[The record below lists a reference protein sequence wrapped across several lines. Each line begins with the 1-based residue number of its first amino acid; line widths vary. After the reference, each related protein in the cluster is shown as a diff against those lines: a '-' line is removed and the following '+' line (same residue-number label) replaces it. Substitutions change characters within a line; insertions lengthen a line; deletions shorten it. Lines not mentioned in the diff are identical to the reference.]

1 MGIKYNNNKISMKST
16 DAQYPYY
23 NGNKLSQVYYNGN
36 LVWKKYTPLDFTFNG
51 NSVTGYTGSS
61 TSFTIPSTY
70 SLVTDIDGTPI
81 YIAGSDITV
90 TAIADDAFANN
101 TTVTSVTIPSS
112 ITSIGA
118 RAFQHC
124 INLSTVNMSAT
135 PTYIKYCAFAIT
147 NLTGLS
153 SYMYNCPNI
162 EQGCFAFRNNWY
174 INTTDSGIHTRL
186 RKANLGRLQGT
197 GNFTGYWGYGYV
209 SSVYFK
215 FYCYWKS
222 GSQDSGFYCNYIIAR
237 FGLRD
242 HNNTRTHLFER
253 KSGYLYQ
260 GNSSQTGN
268 EYIVGYYNFEDV
280 NTYNIGYEVGYNA
293 HAETLGREWSI
304 SDAGTLE
311 AQCYAACYVITDC
324 ILQGSKILLAN
335 NTYKNIEDLQ
345 YTDLLK
351 VWNFELGKYDY
362 QYPLAIIIKSKVK
375 FYRRLHLEDGT
386 YIDITGQHEFYDPVH
401 HTIRVYG
408 SGSIHTIKPEDDYY
422 VMKYVTDTTYN
433 SVKVINIEDKDSEQA
448 IQSYSL
454 VTGGTISYFVDD
466 VLSCMKTIEYVGLT
480 EENKFGKHFAKD
492 KETCYTY
499 DRFEKEIYA
508 DSSKYII
515 LGNNLQ
521 YVDYYNKDTSGF
533 DGLLDPFKH
542 MRPPPQHE
550 GKIICTIGFL
560 EDNNLKEEQHIEDE
574 LITLPEFKSNKYTK
588 WYVVGEYKEY
598 KPGDT
603 ITVNFSTLI
612 RAI

>member
-36 LVWKKYTPLDFTFNG
+36 LVWKKYTPLDFTFSG
-51 NSVTGYTGSS
+51 NSVTGYTGSA
-61 TSFTIPSTY
+61 TSFTIPSSY
-70 SLVTDIDGTPI
+70 STVTDIDGTVI
-81 YIAGSDITV
+81 FIAGSTTSV

-112 ITSIGA
+112 IKTIGA
-118 RAFQHC
+118 RAFQFC
-124 INLSTVNMSAT
+124 YNLSTVTMSAT
-135 PTYIKYCAFAIT
+135 PTSIGYCAFALT
-147 NLTGLS
+147 NLTGPS
-153 SYMYNCPNI
+153 SYMYNCTSLG
-162 EQGCFAFRNNWY
+162 QGCFAFRNPWY
-174 INTTDSGIHTRL
+174 LSTTNSSLHTNIKNTHIGQLSHD
-186 RKANLGRLQGT
+186 
-197 GNFTGYWGYGYV
+197 GYYGCGV
-209 SSVYFK
+209 TASVK
-215 FYCYWKS
+215 CTAYCSWVE
-222 GSQDSGFYCNYIIAR
+222 GSQDSSFTATSVTAQGGLKNQPGTRVHLLTYGFGNI
-237 FGLRD
+237 
-242 HNNTRTHLFER
+242 
-253 KSGYLYQ
+253 YQ
-260 GNSSQTGN
+260 GNSVDAGIRFIISCWSQ
-268 EYIVGYYNFEDV
+268 EAISCAAGYSC
-280 NTYNIGYEVGYNA
+280 NA
-293 HAETLGREWSI
+293 HAETWTRYGDFTDRDSSGNMRLT
-304 SDAGTLE
+304 AGVT
-311 AQCYAACYVITDC
+311 VKTDC
-324 ILQGSKILLAN
+324 ILQGAKILLAN
-335 NTYKNIEDLQ
+335 STYKNIEDLE

-362 QYPLAIIIKSKVK
+362 QYPLAIILKSIITN
-375 FYRRLHLEDGT
+375 FRRIHLEDGT

-408 SGSIHTIKPEDDYY
+408 PGGIYEIKPGDDYY
-422 VMKYVTDTTYN
+422 VMKYVNDNIYN
-433 SVKVINIEDKDSEQA
+433 SIKVINIENISSEEP

-454 VTGGTISYFVDD
+454 VTGGTISYFVDN

-499 DRFEKEIYA
+499 DRFKKEIFSHA
-508 DSSKYII
+508 PKYII

-521 YVDYYNKDTSGF
+521 YVNYYNKDTSGF
-533 DGLLDPFKH
+533 DGLLDPFNYMLAPTIKD
-542 MRPPPQHE
+542 

-560 EDNNLKEEQHIEDE
+560 EDNNLKEEQHVEDE

-588 WYVVGEYKEY
+588 WYVVGEYREY